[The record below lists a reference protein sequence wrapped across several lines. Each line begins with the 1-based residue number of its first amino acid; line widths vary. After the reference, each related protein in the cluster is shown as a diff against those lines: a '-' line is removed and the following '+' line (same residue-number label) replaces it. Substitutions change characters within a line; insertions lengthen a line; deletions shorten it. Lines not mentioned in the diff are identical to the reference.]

1 MKCSNKPECSVIW
14 SQETDCLGNLQQE
27 KCSFQHYFDDLNIK
41 GFICLVTA
49 DMFTSS
55 GCPTLPKACVVLL
68 CSRNLAYFSSSR
80 PPLAKDCS
88 KGWGAYFNDLTSFAV
103 QWQSPLDSQSLRE
116 LSLAPALMPHTC
128 KCVLDWWML
137 FLQTCFYVYLV
148 IWSRAALEILYAN
161 TLQERYSVNKS
172 ILPANNVHAW
182 MSYPGNER
190 IPLTLE
196 TLTTFP
202 SVFSRWGT
210 ASIVRCSTARTLVA
224 ITLCKVDPIIMRK
237 FYGGEAVI
245 VPGAFLHSE
254 LAVGDTFLWNKLSW
268 SGVTIREL
276 IVGDQ
281 RTGINDP

>member
-172 ILPANNVHAW
+172 ILPANNVYLHLDVLPRKRAN
-182 MSYPGNER
+182 PIDTGN
-190 IPLTLE
+190 IDNISLSFL
-196 TLTTFP
+196 
-202 SVFSRWGT
+202 
-210 ASIVRCSTARTLVA
+210 
-224 ITLCKVDPIIMRK
+224 KVGHRQHCQVQHGSD
-237 FYGGEAVI
+237 
-245 VPGAFLHSE
+245 
-254 LAVGDTFLWNKLSW
+254 VGCHHPVQSW
-268 SGVTIREL
+268 SHNNEEILWRWSSNCSRSLSPQWISSGGYFSLE
-276 IVGDQ
+276 
-281 RTGINDP
+281 

>member
-1 MKCSNKPECSVIW
+1 MGMITIYESERLRPVEMKCSNKPECSVIW

-27 KCSFQHYFDDLNIK
+27 KCSFQHYFDHLNIK

-137 FLQTCFYVYLV
+137 FLQTCESVYLV

-161 TLQERYSVNKS
+161 TLQERYSISPSSQPIMSTLGCLTQETSESHWHWKHWPHFPQFS
-172 ILPANNVHAW
+172 QGGAPPALSGATQLGRW
-182 MSYPGNER
+182 S
-190 IPLTLE
+190 
-196 TLTTFP
+196 P
-202 SVFSRWGT
+202 SPC
-210 ASIVRCSTARTLVA
+210 A
-224 ITLCKVDPIIMRK
+224 
-237 FYGGEAVI
+237 
-245 VPGAFLHSE
+245 
-254 LAVGDTFLWNKLSW
+254 KLIS
-268 SGVTIREL
+268 
-276 IVGDQ
+276 
-281 RTGINDP
+281 